1 MFENK
6 KIKTICE
13 RAVGATDRKYINA
26 LVREVSEEAWLCR
39 AHIARNS
46 ANAAICLGRLVF

>member
-26 LVREVSEEAWLCR
+26 SAREVSEETWLCR
-39 AHIARNS
+39 AHI
-46 ANAAICLGRLVF
+46 IYKYGKFYE